1 MTFAA
6 SLQAIQIE
14 ISWAL
19 TVLVASSALYALIA
33 QLVTACLAWW
43 MQTAVQY
50 RLDVKSILGKCI
62 DSHLDAQAKFGLLG
76 EAKRSCVGQ
85 HL

>member
-1 MTFAA
+1 MSRGKSVSTFRDALLGAVVMTFAT
-6 SLQAIQIE
+6 SLQANQIE

-50 RLDVKSILGKCI
+50 RLDVKHPWK
-62 DSHLDAQAKFGLLG
+62 
-76 EAKRSCVGQ
+76 VY
-85 HL
+85 